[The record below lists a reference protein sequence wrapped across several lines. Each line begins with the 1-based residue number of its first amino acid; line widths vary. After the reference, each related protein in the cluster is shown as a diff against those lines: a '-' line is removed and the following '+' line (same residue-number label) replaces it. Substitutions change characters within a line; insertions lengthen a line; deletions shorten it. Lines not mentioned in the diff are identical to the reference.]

1 MMQVEINTLQLASP
15 RQENNVSLKDA
26 KEWIGRRLIL
36 LKPWLGFRPGT
47 LCRVMCVV
55 DFGDGLLLWIITDD
69 EQCREIDQLDISSIP
84 ALFKTFHAANTNQH
98 IQPEKLTK
106 KVSNN

>member
-1 MMQVEINTLQLASP
+1 MQVRLNTQQLDP
-15 RQENNVSLKDA
+15 FRQENNTSLEET

-47 LCRVMCVV
+47 LCKVMCLV

-69 EQCREIDQLDISSIP
+69 EQCRDIDQLEVSSIS
-84 ALFKTFHAANTNQH
+84 ALFKTLNAADSEQC
-98 IQPEKLTK
+98 I
-106 KVSNN
+106 